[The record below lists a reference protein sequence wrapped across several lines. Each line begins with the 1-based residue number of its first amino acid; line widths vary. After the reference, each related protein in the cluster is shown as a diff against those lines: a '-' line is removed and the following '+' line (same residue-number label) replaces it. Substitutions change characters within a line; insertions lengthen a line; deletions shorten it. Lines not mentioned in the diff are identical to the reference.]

1 MRDAGC
7 SAVATRLNG
16 FFIPESYEV
25 GKPRARSTITDN
37 VYSSGGHGRSL
48 DQDPVSSIIRSWE
61 PLYWITVGHNPR
73 ESVRLRPCSS
83 LLLNHAVQRRNTKSQ
98 RMKLTPQMFVFLIP
112 QSLSQ
117 HISSAK
123 SSERLISY

>member
-1 MRDAGC
+1 M
-7 SAVATRLNG
+7 
-16 FFIPESYEV
+16 
-25 GKPRARSTITDN
+25 ITDN
-37 VYSSGGHGRSL
+37 VLVYSSGGHGRSL
-48 DQDPVSSIIRSWE
+48 DQDPPFHRSFDRGSLSIGSQSG
-61 PLYWITVGHNPR
+61 ITPVNLFDYARVHHY
-73 ESVRLRPCSS
+73 S
-83 LLLNHAVQRRNTKSQ
+83 LLNHAVQRRNTKSQ